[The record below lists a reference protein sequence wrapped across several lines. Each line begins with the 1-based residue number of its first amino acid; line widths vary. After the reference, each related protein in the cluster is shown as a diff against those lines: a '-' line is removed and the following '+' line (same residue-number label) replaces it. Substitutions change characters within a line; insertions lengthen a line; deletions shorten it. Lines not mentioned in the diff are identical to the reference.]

1 MKLAK
6 EIRDGVLAEIMGRVG
21 MNELELLRDSSPP
34 VWNGLVCEID
44 RIISAKLEPVRMAL
58 DAVTPAI
65 TSIPHDSSVDHRD
78 AWVYGILLGWS
89 GNALDEVLD
98 KHGWRGTRLETDL
111 AKHRAAIAMLSE
123 DE

>member
-44 RIISAKLEPVRMAL
+44 RIISAKLEPVREAL
-58 DAVTPAI
+58 QGLVGSCGESPT
-65 TSIPHDSSVDHRD
+65 HDGFEDLLVVGKDIRD
-78 AWVYGILLGWS
+78 GIV
-89 GNALDEVLD
+89 AL
-98 KHGWRGTRLETDL
+98 
-111 AKHRAAIAMLSE
+111 AMLSE
-123 DE
+123 EVEDV